1 MPGGFSSAIL
11 VLTIVRPRLRG
22 SFGAVQY
29 RSRERAHMTIKIN
42 HPALILAT
50 LAAVSG
56 GLGTFALGV
65 GIGNAPHPGL
75 HMVLAGVWFGLV
87 VGYGVWQWGNQ
98 TSDRKSGSAA
108 AIALAGTWIGWE
120 AAVNLALQLDSNW
133 LKATAV
139 PEGWRMFVSGFLAG
153 GLGALV
159 TWAGAAYHTPRLRRL
174 PIAAATT
181 TVGALFG
188 LLLPLTNTYDSP
200 AVLLLPWQIA
210 VAAVLGMSLA
220 RPQSYSGTPLSRL
233 RFQLKAGENSHPA
246 AGARNEVREAQH
258 KKCTTSTTSTV
269 SFTPRMSQSRKS
281 LSKSARRFMSIQL
294 QLWSGTIRCWPMPL
308 PVKTR

>member
-1 MPGGFSSAIL
+1 
-11 VLTIVRPRLRG
+11 
-22 SFGAVQY
+22 
-29 RSRERAHMTIKIN
+29 MTSKFN
-42 HPALILAT
+42 HPAFILAA

-65 GIGNAPHPGL
+65 GTGEAPHPGL
-75 HMVLAGVWFGLV
+75 HMVLAGLWFGLV
-87 VGYGVWQWGNQ
+87 VGYGVWIWGSP
-98 TSDRKSGSAA
+98 TSENKSSDIKYWPAA
-108 AIALAGTWIGWE
+108 AMALAGTWIGWE

-159 TWAGAAYHTPRLRRL
+159 TWTGAACCTPRLRRL
-174 PIAAATT
+174 PMAAATT

-188 LLLPLTNTYDSP
+188 LLLPLTNNYDSP

-246 AGARNEVREAQH
+246 AGARNEVREAQQ

-269 SFTPRMSQSRKS
+269 SFTPKMSQSRKS
-281 LSKSARRFMSIQL
+281 LSKSARRFMSIQT